1 MDIVGSLSRQKLVA
15 ASETLAC
22 WLKEVQMQILDGV
35 TTVAHHRIVSM
46 GCTCSKFSLRGGS
59 RAFVIPAWICL
70 VMQNGLPNGCTVLN
84 WLLPEHA
91 RQLFFC
97 CNLLNLLYSPDFH
110 CLDVME
116 FMDIIRTFMQ
126 HFPKTPLSLR
136 SAAVLAAP
144 GPGCQRRVTIDTLT
158 AISDP
163 ILDDNIMMLVSKWEY
178 WVHLSHAF
186 MAKGLELEA
195 SMIKV
200 VLVQM
205 LLTFSGAKPGSAI
218 AIQNDLAIHMNIV
231 SERLAA
237 SFHVSCSAEWWQMLS
252 IERLERKETS
262 SDTRD
267 IKGQSQACLVH
278 VFAPGPLETN
288 ALVQLLD
295 ILLRTWTPHSR
306 TYLKRL
312 WVYDC
317 LIFVNLHSWKKLC
330 LFRKPRF

>member
-1 MDIVGSLSRQKLVA
+1 MKTDGHCRLSVSPEIGCSFWNA
-15 ASETLAC
+15 CMLAQGG
-22 WLKEVQMQILDGV
+22 VQMQILDGV

-116 FMDIIRTFMQ
+116 FMDITRTFMQ

-163 ILDDNIMMLVSKWEY
+163 ILDDTIMMLVSKWEY

-195 SMIKV
+195 SMI
-200 VLVQM
+200 M
-205 LLTFSGAKPGSAI
+205 
-218 AIQNDLAIHMNIV
+218 
-231 SERLAA
+231 
-237 SFHVSCSAEWWQMLS
+237 
-252 IERLERKETS
+252 
-262 SDTRD
+262 
-267 IKGQSQACLVH
+267 
-278 VFAPGPLETN
+278 
-288 ALVQLLD
+288 
-295 ILLRTWTPHSR
+295 
-306 TYLKRL
+306 
-312 WVYDC
+312 
-317 LIFVNLHSWKKLC
+317 
-330 LFRKPRF
+330 

>member
-1 MDIVGSLSRQKLVA
+1 MKTDGHCRLSVSPEIGCSFWNA
-15 ASETLAC
+15 WMLAQGG
-22 WLKEVQMQILDGV
+22 VQMQILDGV

-70 VMQNGLPNGCTVLN
+70 VMQNWLPNGCTVLN

-163 ILDDNIMMLVSKWEY
+163 ILDDY
-178 WVHLSHAF
+178 H
-186 MAKGLELEA
+186 
-195 SMIKV
+195 
-200 VLVQM
+200 
-205 LLTFSGAKPGSAI
+205 
-218 AIQNDLAIHMNIV
+218 D
-231 SERLAA
+231 
-237 SFHVSCSAEWWQMLS
+237 
-252 IERLERKETS
+252 
-262 SDTRD
+262 
-267 IKGQSQACLVH
+267 ACLKMRILSSFIPCFYGQRLGIRSFYDYVRLSLCRCFLLFRALSL
-278 VFAPGPLETN
+278 VVPLLFRTIW
-288 ALVQLLD
+288 QF
-295 ILLRTWTPHSR
+295 TWT
-306 TYLKRL
+306 L
-312 WVYDC
+312 
-317 LIFVNLHSWKKLC
+317 
-330 LFRKPRF
+330 